1 MARRKNEDGW
11 WIAFGLTAIGAA
23 LLYYTQTGVG
33 KENDAALIPN
43 SLEGKIDSLV
53 ATLNQ
58 RFGKRWVDLGV
69 DAIKYYLQNTLP
81 APLVKLID
89 TVSSVELIS
98 RGIPM
103 ASYAKQQLAVQKAL
117 AR

>member
-1 MARRKNEDGW
+1 MARRKNDDGW
-11 WIAFGLTAIGAA
+11 GIALGVTIGAL
-23 LLYYTQTGVG
+23 LLYYLQTGVG

-58 RFGKRWVDLGV
+58 TFGKRWVDIGLYEL
-69 DAIKYYLQNTLP
+69 KSYLQDRLP

-98 RGIPM
+98 RRIPM
-103 ASYAKQQLAVQKAL
+103 ISYAKQQLAVQKAL
-117 AR
+117 AQ

>member
-1 MARRKNEDGW
+1 MARRKNDDGW
-11 WIAFGLTAIGAA
+11 WIALGLTAIGAA
-23 LLYYTQTGVG
+23 LLYYVQTGVG

-58 RFGKRWVDLGV
+58 TFGKRWVDLGLYQL
-69 DAIKYYLQNTLP
+69 KSSLQKTLP

-89 TVSSVELIS
+89 VVSSVELIS

-103 ASYAKQQLAVQKAL
+103 TSYAKQQLAVQKAL
-117 AR
+117 AQ